1 MLLFVFPNGNE
12 TMKAMKPFVPS
23 IPLVAAITM
32 QAGHAYNPTQL
43 QVHGSANK
51 PVHKIT
57 GNVERA
63 TKAVNYGKRTGLT
76 NMDVRGTAL

>member
-1 MLLFVFPNGNE
+1 
-12 TMKAMKPFVPS
+12 
-23 IPLVAAITM
+23 M

>member
-1 MLLFVFPNGNE
+1 
-12 TMKAMKPFVPS
+12 MKPFVPS
-23 IPLVAAITM
+23 IPPVAAITM
-32 QAGHAYNPTQL
+32 QAGHAYTIQL
-43 QVHGSANK
+43 QVRGSANK